1 MEAEGGRLGAGG
13 AGCDVY
19 PPSPVPVSE
28 EAERL
33 WRRREADWAREER
46 ARRHLM
52 EDVVASWR
60 QQSERRLER
69 CRADRQREAE
79 LREAAAAQA
88 EQQRR
93 FVEQTEELRRQ
104 RQAELRDS
112 WARQVGA
119 ENTERNQ
126 STCFMFKAVTQMNR
140 TGQRCLGWA
149 KIRCNV

>member
-1 MEAEGGRLGAGG
+1 MAAPGG
-13 AGCDVY
+13 AGASYVIY
-19 PPSPVPVSE
+19 ASPRCVTVACRDCPYSE

-46 ARRHLM
+46 ARRRLM
-52 EDVVASWR
+52 EDVVAGWR
-60 QQSERRLER
+60 EQSERRLQR

-93 FVEQTEELRRQ
+93 FVQETEELRQQ

-112 WARQVGA
+112 WARQVRGY
-119 ENTERNQ
+119 
-126 STCFMFKAVTQMNR
+126 SNR
-140 TGQRCLGWA
+140 GVATDF
-149 KIRCNV
+149 